1 MLIENCIKNI
11 SNDKKM
17 FSQFLFEDQIY
28 LDLKAKNS
36 FGCFLEML
44 RLLEDSKIIK
54 DKAPILTALMTREE
68 LEPTSVGFNIAF
80 PHARTFQLEKPI
92 LIIGRSKEGI
102 DFYSRDGKR
111 INFVFML
118 LFPRKLNELY
128 LELVGE
134 IMRFLGNSVL
144 LNCLQEINTPEELIS
159 LVKDMEK
166 DMDKG
171 LMN

>member
-1 MLIENCIKNI
+1 
-11 SNDKKM
+11 M

>member
-1 MLIENCIKNI
+1 
-11 SNDKKM
+11 M
-17 FSQFLFEDQIY
+17 FSQFLFEDQVY

-44 RLLEDSKIIK
+44 RCLEDSKIIK

-68 LEPTSVGFNIAF
+68 LEPTSVGCNIAF

-102 DFYSRDGKR
+102 DFYSRDGKK

-118 LFPRKLNELY
+118 LFPRKFNELY

-134 IMRFLGNSVL
+134 IMRFLSNSAL
-144 LNCLQEINTPEELIS
+144 LDCLQKINTPEELIT
-159 LVKDMEK
+159 LIKEIEKNMEK
-166 DMDKG
+166 G
-171 LMN
+171 FLN